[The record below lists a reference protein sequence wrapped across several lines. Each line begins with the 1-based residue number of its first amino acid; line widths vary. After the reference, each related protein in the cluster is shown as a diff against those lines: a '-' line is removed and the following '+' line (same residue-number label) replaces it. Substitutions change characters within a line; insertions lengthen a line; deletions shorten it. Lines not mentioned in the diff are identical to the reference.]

1 MIVSAS
7 GWISPESLGGYHRNI
22 NKLERL
28 LRLMKM
34 LTANNSLTVD
44 EIADKLGISSRSVYR
59 YIDTFRDAGF
69 VIKKRITAPSS
80 TSLRLISKTLA
91 GSFTSPKK
99 KTTISSS
106 PLSKA
111 LTKTTAVDKLLPV
124 LRPRYV
130 IAKLERMGADLTIQ
144 TQPGIRDLL
153 GLANKSTDEYLQR

>member
-1 MIVSAS
+1 MKFRRSS
-7 GWISPESLGGYHRNI
+7 NKTTMDQP
-22 NKLERL
+22 KLERL

-91 GSFTSPKK
+91 GSFISPKK
-99 KTTISSS
+99 KTISSS

-124 LRPRYV
+124 LSPRYV
-130 IAKLERMGADLTIQ
+130 IAKLERMGVDLTI
-144 TQPGIRDLL
+144 
-153 GLANKSTDEYLQR
+153 

>member
-1 MIVSAS
+1 MP
-7 GWISPESLGGYHRNI
+7 GLSL
-22 NKLERL
+22 
-28 LRLMKM
+28 
-34 LTANNSLTVD
+34 
-44 EIADKLGISSRSVYR
+44 
-59 YIDTFRDAGF
+59 
-69 VIKKRITAPSS
+69 KKRITAPSS

-130 IAKLERMGADLTIQ
+130 VAKLERMGADLTIQ

-153 GLANKSTDEYLQR
+153 GLANKSTDEYLRR